1 MKKYLTGLLTFLVLG
16 FFLVSARA
24 ASVETSAYLDWSN
37 FSWMGFSFTGDSPTL
52 TWISQGESI
61 DLEAQE
67 NSYSQSADNWND
79 NLSYTIT
86 TPQIEVGAEAQ
97 TNSIKSYAD
106 ASSADGY
113 SRSGRWGKFQVSGS
127 GLIVFT
133 VPYRIEGKIEVDPE
147 SEFDHASLSSDVFM
161 GVSLEDA
168 DSDVSHNSYSWITL
182 SKYYSPF
189 ENDGDV
195 GEWQENGTLVLAHY
209 FYDGETWNFYVGTYA
224 EVTSAPIPSSILL
237 ITSGIG
243 LIFIRRRGIYGRGI
257 K

>member
-37 FSWMGFSFTGDSPTL
+37 FSWMGISLTGGSNPTL

-79 NLSYTIT
+79 ISYTLS
-86 TPQIEVGAEAQ
+86 TPQIEVGAEAL
-97 TNSIKSYAD
+97 TNRLKSYAY
-106 ASSADGY
+106 ASSGDGY
-113 SRSGRWGKFQVSGS
+113 GDTYRWAQFQVSGS

-133 VPYRIEGKIEVDPE
+133 VPYRIEGKIEVGPE
-147 SEFDHASLSSDVFM
+147 SEFDHASIDGEVYM
-161 GVSLEDA
+161 GVSLDG
-168 DSDVSHNSYSWITL
+168 DVSHDSYSWATL
-182 SKYYSPF
+182 EKYYNI
-189 ENDGDV
+189 NDCQSDV
-195 GEWQENGTLVLAHY
+195 GQWQDEGTLVLAHY
-209 FYDGETWNFYVGTYA
+209 FYDSETWNFYVGTYA